1 MDLLILCETVTAD
14 GTVSNDEVRLLQKWL
29 VRNQGSTLPA
39 IEFLSAT
46 VERIVED
53 GRITPQERD
62 ELHDA
67 LERVMPAQHRTESRM
82 RRLELEQRQRR
93 EAEDRAQHRRAR
105 RLAAEE
111 TREKQR
117 AFKEQEE
124 REEVS
129 RGDRALID
137 LDFSVA
143 GVTFNNRDAVIK
155 QFASEGQTVYLLRDR
170 ENQHSPNAIEV
181 FLSSGQSIGWVP
193 ERLAC
198 DWARLFDSGHLHL
211 TYIKFVHS
219 PHWNLDLS
227 VPIIEGGIF
236 VPGSKF
242 PGALAENDVPIR
254 RQRSYTHMNQR
265 IGSAPAGPSTPPVEA
280 PMSNPAALSESGS
293 PDQTTSTDPHVRR
306 VLIAAAVLIAVVVI
320 ALWLGHE

>member
-82 RRLELEQRQRR
+82 RRLELEQKQQR
-93 EAEDRAQHRRAR
+93 EAEDRTQQRKAR

-117 AFKEQEE
+117 AAREQEE
-124 REEVS
+124 REEAAK
-129 RGDRALID
+129 GDRALID

-143 GVTFNNRDAVIK
+143 GVTFNHRDAVIK
-155 QFASEGQTVYLLRDR
+155 QFAAEGQTVYLLRDR
-170 ENQHSPNAIEV
+170 ENQHSHNAIEV

-198 DWARLFDSGHLHL
+198 DWARLFDSGYRHLA
-211 TYIKFVHS
+211 YIKFIHC
-219 PHWNLDLS
+219 PQWNPDLS

-236 VPGSKF
+236 VPGSQF
-242 PGALAENDVPIR
+242 PGALAENDLPVR
-254 RQRSYTHMNQR
+254 RPGSYTHMNQR
-265 IGSAPAGPSTPPVEA
+265 IVSEPTAP
-280 PMSNPAALSESGS
+280 SNPSVEPPISNSAGLSESGN
-293 PDQTTSTDPHVRR
+293 PDQTTPSDPHVRR

-320 ALWLGHE
+320 TLWLGHE

>member
-14 GTVSNDEVRLLQKWL
+14 GSVSNDEVRLLQKWL
-29 VRNQGSTLPA
+29 IRNQGSTLPA

-82 RRLELEQRQRR
+82 RRLELEQRQLR
-93 EAEDRAQHRRAR
+93 EAEDRSQQRKAR
-105 RLAAEE
+105 RQAAEA
-111 TREKQR
+111 TRETQR
-117 AFKEQEE
+117 AAKEQEE
-124 REEVS
+124 REEVT

-143 GVTFNNRDAVIK
+143 GVTFNNRNAAIK
-155 QFASEGQTVYLLRDR
+155 QFATEGQTVYLVRDR

-181 FLSSGQSIGWVP
+181 ILSSGQSIGFVP
-193 ERLAC
+193 ERLASEL
-198 DWARLFDSGHLHL
+198 ARLFDSGYRHLA
-211 TYIKFVHS
+211 YIKFIHC
-219 PHWNLDLS
+219 PNWDPDLS
-227 VPIIEGGIF
+227 VPVIEGGVF
-236 VPGSKF
+236 VPRSQF
-242 PGALAENDVPIR
+242 PGAVSASEVPVNGSRLFINL
-254 RQRSYTHMNQR
+254 NQR
-265 IGSAPAGPSTPPVEA
+265 LIPESPRPQVSPTPP
-280 PMSNPAALSESGS
+280 SGADS
-293 PDQTTSTDPHVRR
+293 GNLAKSAKPKEVSLPDPYIRR
-306 VLIAAAVLIAVVVI
+306 VLIAVAVLIAVVVI